1 MRFSIALL
9 ENRVAPRCTVANC
22 LMLGTVKHGR
32 ITFSKSV
39 KQKIQNSLDLGRALQ
54 EHKTNTFI
62 CGGIR
67 KETIELLGSM
77 EIAVIPNVAGTIDE
91 VRKRIVSNK
100 IKLDEDVVDR
110 QANREKSHFQ
120 NPAKSHHDVQ
130 ESKDGF
136 DDNKNLVDST
146 IFTEKIFIID
156 EKPPELNIQRA
167 DSLSV
172 KHLEMLDVANDISFE
187 KERQLCRLSELVYF
201 CLEMGYKKIGIA
213 YCTDLED
220 PVHTLTW
227 VLRRFFTVIPICCN
241 IAQEPNRSAV
251 HRNCNPSFQAD
262 TLNRLE
268 TDLNVIVGLCI
279 GSDAVFTQLSNA
291 PVTVLFVKDRA
302 LANNPI
308 GAVYSDKYLKEA
320 SNLSGLPSNIQQN
333 LAIETG
339 LKRSL

>member
-9 ENRVAPRCTVANC
+9 ENRIAPRCTVANC
-22 LMLGTVKHGR
+22 LMFGTVKHGR

-54 EHKTNTFI
+54 EHKTDTFI

-67 KETIELLGSM
+67 KETIELLESM

-91 VRKRIVSNK
+91 VRNSIVSNK
-100 IKLDEDVVDR
+100 IKLDEDVLN
-110 QANREKSHFQ
+110 QQENRGKLHFH
-120 NPAKSHHDVQ
+120 NPAKSHQDVLK
-130 ESKDGF
+130 SKDGF
-136 DDNKNLVDST
+136 DDNKFLVDST
-146 IFTEKIFIID
+146 TYTDKMFIND
-156 EKPPELNIQRA
+156 EKPPDLNIQKT
-167 DSLSV
+167 DILSI

-213 YCTDLED
+213 YCADLED

-241 IAQEPNRSAV
+241 IEEEPNQSAV
-251 HRNCNPSFQAD
+251 HLTCNPSLQAD

-268 TDLNVIVGLCI
+268 TDFNVIVGLCI
-279 GSDAVFTQLSNA
+279 GSDSVFTQLSNA

-320 SNLSGLPSNIQQN
+320 SNLSGLASNFHQE

-339 LKRSL
+339 L